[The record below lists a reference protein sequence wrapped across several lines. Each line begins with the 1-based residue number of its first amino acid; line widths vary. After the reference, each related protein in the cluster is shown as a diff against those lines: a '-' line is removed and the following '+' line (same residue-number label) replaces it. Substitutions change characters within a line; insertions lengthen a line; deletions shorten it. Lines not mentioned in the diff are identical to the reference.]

1 MHILYIVSSNT
12 ITFEAIKINTIS
24 PDSHSITLRLCFTN
38 IFIKIRKKD
47 VKLYRENEEK
57 VICLKK
63 ERLVNYIRKKNV

>member
-1 MHILYIVSSNT
+1 M
-12 ITFEAIKINTIS
+12 FEAIKINTIS

-57 VICLKK
+57 VICL
-63 ERLVNYIRKKNV
+63 